1 MTDQT
6 QPPLPPKKTRGYVR
20 RGAAYAEIPRS
31 PKAKPAVESK
41 AESIP
46 ESPTSPQSKT
56 QAKTEPESSSTEE
69 SKAPAKNSEIFL
81 ALQGGGA
88 KGIVH
93 VGGLTAINE
102 MDIGIKAVAGTS
114 AGAIVAALIAAGYTG
129 KELFDVDNGR
139 HLFADFPADSKVKK
153 PTDLFTRRG
162 WWALKSIRETL
173 SFAKK
178 VSVGRHW
185 LLAIELLFL
194 LALIVVGF
202 FKVDQSFPQV
212 FPWLCGMTTLIIAGF
227 VYKLATGITTVKKV
241 RDFIDKAIIAKMN
254 HRSVDASNITF
265 EELANDQEHPIPLK
279 IVATNSSSECLELFC
294 LERTPNVAIA
304 DAVAASICLPVIFT
318 PFKFSFKRKGS
329 KKLFKG
335 KFLDGGL
342 VSNLPAWPFDE
353 ERELYPHVPTV
364 ALNIAS
370 PVVESDKHWL
380 FSVANTVVNGTSEV
394 HTRAAGRMSKIALST
409 KLELLEFDAD
419 LERFSE
425 EVLRARLQVR
435 NQLDRDLR
443 DVPMIL
449 NKTAKH
455 IRSRVLE
462 VFMMGNGVWH
472 NGLALSSRGIRVA
485 IGVQR
490 AGFANSIS
498 VVATSGYRPVDRP
511 TSVTR
516 PLKADG
522 AGEAWLTQR
531 VKHFETIHSGDD
543 VTKLRSKGIWEKTQ
557 WAFHIPLT
565 PDGRIDF
572 RNYVPCVITIDSDIS
587 VDYRLP
593 DAKLH
598 FMDFARCVTAIVNS
612 YNENEQDRIG
622 IAQFLQGRT
631 ACL

>member
-6 QPPLPPKKTRGYVR
+6 QPPLPPKKTRDVPR
-20 RGAAYAEIPRS
+20 RAAQAEIPRT
-31 PKAKPAVESK
+31 PQTKPAVESK
-41 AESIP
+41 AGSGPDP
-46 ESPTSPQSKT
+46 EPISQFETSTK
-56 QAKTEPESSSTEE
+56 AKSELSSTED
-69 SKAPAKNSEIFL
+69 SKSSAKNGEIFL

-102 MDIGIKAVAGTS
+102 MEIGIKAVAGTS

-139 HLFADFPADSKVKK
+139 NLFADFPAESKVKK

-162 WWALKSIRETL
+162 WWALKSLRETL

-178 VSVGRHW
+178 VSRGRHW
-185 LLAIELLFL
+185 VLALELSLL
-194 LALIVVGF
+194 LALIVGVF
-202 FKVDQSFPQV
+202 VMVDQAYPSV
-212 FPWLCGMTTLIIAGF
+212 FPWLCGAIALFIAGF
-227 VYKLATGITTVKKV
+227 VYKLATGITNVRKV
-241 RDFIDKAIIAKMN
+241 RDFIDKAIIAKME
-254 HRSVDASNITF
+254 HRTGVESDITF
-265 EELANDQEHPIPLK
+265 EELAGNQEHHIPLK

-294 LERTPNVAIA
+294 LERTPNVVIA

-318 PFKFSFKRKGS
+318 PFKFAFKRIGS
-329 KKLFKG
+329 KKLFQG

-353 ERELYPHVPTV
+353 ERELYPRVPTV

-370 PVVESDKHWL
+370 PVVENDKHWL

-409 KLELLEFDAD
+409 KLELLDFDAD
-419 LERFSE
+419 LAKFTE

-435 NQLDRDLR
+435 KQLDRDLR

-449 NKTAKH
+449 DKTAKH
-455 IRSRVLE
+455 IRSRVLD
-462 VFMMGNGVWH
+462 VFMSGSGVWH
-472 NGLALSSRGIRVA
+472 NGLPPSGRGIRVG

-498 VVATSGYRPVDRP
+498 VVSTSGYRLVDR
-511 TSVTR
+511 TYNLTR
-516 PLKADG
+516 PLKAGG

-531 VKHFETIHSGDD
+531 MKHFESVHSRDD
-543 VTKLRSKGIWEKTQ
+543 AAKLRSKGIWEKTQ

-565 PDGRIDF
+565 PGGRSDF
-572 RNYVPCVITIDSDIS
+572 QNYIPCVITIDSDIP

-598 FMDFARCVTAIVNS
+598 FMEFARCITAIVNS
-612 YNENEQDRIG
+612 YNEDEQGKIG